1 MDSGDTTLQDFSSKF
16 HNGKNT
22 QSLSE
27 LVKEKFVRAG
37 SEKVFYSPRL
47 ALTPLEKEA
56 VLEQMPNVFSKKIEW
71 RDDHKGR
78 DDPNWRDDHIKIVRD
93 LIPKQ
98 ENEAGVSVVTRN
110 KLTKDGPGDEE
121 RKTICTL
128 GAKRSLSHPKP
139 SSRLGEDSLL
149 EGENESSAFTVL
161 GAQKRFKTEGIT
173 LEAEFA
179 R

>member
-1 MDSGDTTLQDFSSKF
+1 
-16 HNGKNT
+16 
-22 QSLSE
+22 
-27 LVKEKFVRAG
+27 VRAG
-37 SEKVFYSPRL
+37 SEEVFHSPRL

-56 VLEQMPNVFSKKIEW
+56 VLEQMSNVFSKKIEW
-71 RDDHKGR
+71 RDDPK
-78 DDPNWRDDHIKIVRD
+78 WRDDHIKIVRD

-98 ENEAGVSVVTRN
+98 ENEAGASVVTRK
-110 KLTKDGPGDEE
+110 KLTKDRSGDEE

-128 GAKRSLSHPKP
+128 RAKRSSLHLKR
-139 SSRLGEDSLL
+139 SSRVGEDSLL
-149 EGENESSAFTVL
+149 EGENEGSAFTVL